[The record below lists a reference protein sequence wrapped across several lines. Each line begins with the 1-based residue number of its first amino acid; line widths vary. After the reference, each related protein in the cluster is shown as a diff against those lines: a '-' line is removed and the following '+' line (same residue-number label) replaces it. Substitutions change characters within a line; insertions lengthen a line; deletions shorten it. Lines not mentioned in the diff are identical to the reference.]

1 MLNELDKELESR
13 GHPFV
18 RYADDA
24 LIFCKSQRA
33 AQRVKES
40 ISRFIESKLFLKVNR
55 EKTVVSYVGG
65 VKFLGYSFYVMR
77 GKCLLRLHPKSKAK
91 MKARLK
97 ELTSRSNGWGYELR
111 KQKLKNYIVGWI
123 GYYRL
128 AQIKRLCI
136 ETNEW
141 LRRRIRMCIWK
152 SWKSR

>member
-65 VKFLGYSFYVMR
+65 VKFLSYSFYVMR

-136 ETNEW
+136 ETDEW